1 MLNISSYQGKFRW
14 NYDQGKGNL
23 VWVSGEFELSEF
35 WVIEVLLCLQVLKE
49 NCITSNCHQN
59 MQFLQFLSL
68 HTLWWR
74 QPHVLQIHV
83 QWRTFHLRSASMFE
97 TLFIQV
103 TQRAT
108 KICYCER
115 LVIRVLNN
123 PWDTYNALEHQNPD
137 FQKVDST
144 ILLQWITIRKTNNYN
159 Y

>member
-1 MLNISSYQGKFRW
+1 
-14 NYDQGKGNL
+14 
-23 VWVSGEFELSEF
+23 
-35 WVIEVLLCLQVLKE
+35 
-49 NCITSNCHQN
+49 
-59 MQFLQFLSL
+59 
-68 HTLWWR
+68 
-74 QPHVLQIHV
+74 
-83 QWRTFHLRSASMFE
+83 MFE

-144 ILLQWITIRKTNNYN
+144 IFLQWITIRKTNNYIIHRIEIWLSTFWTTRARGKLQEMFFW
-159 Y
+159 